1 MFPKGGMGGMM
12 KQAQQMQKK
21 MAQIQS
27 EIEQLKIEGKS
38 GGGMVEVVVD
48 GKKNLLSI
56 SLNPEILKED
66 KEMLEDLIVV
76 AVNDG
81 IKKVDSI
88 SKEKMASV
96 TGGMNLPLDFKLPF

>member
-21 MAQIQS
+21 MAQVQS

-96 TGGMNLPLDFKLPF
+96 TGGMNLPGLF

>member
-76 AVNDG
+76 AVNNG

-88 SKEKMASV
+88 SKEKMESV
-96 TGGMNLPLDFKLPF
+96 TGGMNLPGLF

>member
-21 MAQIQS
+21 MAQVQS
-27 EIEQLKIEGKS
+27 EIEQLKVEGKS

-88 SKEKMASV
+88 SKGKMASV
-96 TGGMNLPLDFKLPF
+96 TGGMNLPGLF

>member
-48 GKKNLLSI
+48 GKKNLISI

-88 SKEKMASV
+88 SKEKMESV
-96 TGGMNLPLDFKLPF
+96 TGGMNLPGLF

>member
-48 GKKNLLSI
+48 GKNLLSI

-96 TGGMNLPLDFKLPF
+96 TGGMNLPGLF